1 MKYDINTKFQPPK
14 KTSLQ
19 VGNKVMITSG
29 LYGPPFNKNSTHF
42 ILDILPGLRTR
53 PTMHKIYKLAETM
66 DTPICKA
73 LWFTEQQFKL
83 ISTP

>member
-19 VGNKVMITSG
+19 VGSKVMITSG
-29 LYGPPFNKNSTHF
+29 LYEPPFNKNSTHF
-42 ILDILPGLRTR
+42 IITALRGAFTAR
-53 PTMHKIYKLAETM
+53 NIYRLAETM
-66 DTPICKA
+66 DTPIHKTV
-73 LWFTEQQFKL
+73 WFTEQQFKL